1 MSGEAGYLSP
11 ASPPVPLVLCISLI
25 GPGRVAT
32 VCVGFNVCSCACAV
46 CVCGVYVRAC
56 GVCMRSRV
64 LGMCVLSAGCMVH
77 AHMSNWCDRPAII
90 VVRL

>member
-46 CVCGVYVRAC
+46 CV
-56 GVCMRSRV
+56 
-64 LGMCVLSAGCMVH
+64 LSAGCMVH